1 SKIPFPKSSVPD
13 KVINSGK
20 YKGNFYN
27 ASYSRKSSST
37 FASILKGDA
46 QKHSPPEQTKPDLVL
61 DDLCIKER
69 DFSKSLMG
77 QVKEVSAIPNLY
89 IVLLKEDS
97 YNSDDEPDAPDAPDE
112 GIRKIHSKKKH
123 YPSHN
128 MEASS
133 QRTTSM
139 PITGGSILE
148 VMDDLVKVGHAMGN
162 HKIYFV
168 ALQETKMESI
178 DSFSIKALGENL
190 AFDHAMCP
198 SVGVN
203 REKGIMG
210 LLTFIDQ

>member
-1 SKIPFPKSSVPD
+1 MFALETFGRFVATMAQWLMSIFLLKIAISSKIPFPKSSVPD

-89 IVLLKEDS
+89 IVLLKEGL
-97 YNSDDEPDAPDAPDE
+97 YYVNITYLGGLWVLFEFEALNSMDNFVIMWVL
-112 GIRKIHSKKKH
+112 GH
-123 YPSHN
+123 
-128 MEASS
+128 
-133 QRTTSM
+133 
-139 PITGGSILE
+139 GS
-148 VMDDLVKVGHAMGN
+148 
-162 HKIYFV
+162 
-168 ALQETKMESI
+168 
-178 DSFSIKALGENL
+178 
-190 AFDHAMCP
+190 
-198 SVGVN
+198 
-203 REKGIMG
+203 
-210 LLTFIDQ
+210 